1 MTKNNRMGRYV
12 MTSVA
17 GEKVK
22 AFVPSELPFSPALDL
37 KNIAS
42 LLEKANHVL
51 GQLDNTTSLLPDI
64 SLFIYFYVRKEALL
78 SSQIEGTQSSFD
90 DLLLY
95 ENQSI
100 ASVLVDDVEEVSHY
114 VAGLQLGIK
123 RMQEGM
129 PLSLRLIKEIH
140 AILLR
145 GGRGSSKQPGEFRS
159 SQNWIGGTRPGNA
172 AFVPPP
178 PNQLMDVLGNM
189 ELYMHDHYGKV
200 PTLLKAAITHVQFE
214 TIHPFLDGNG
224 RLGRLLITLL
234 LCAEG
239 MLQEPVLYLS
249 LYLKKHRSR
258 YYDLLNQV
266 RTKGVW
272 EEWVIF
278 FLEGVI
284 ETANESL
291 SSMKQIAS
299 LFAHDKKKIEQL
311 KRPKESAMKVFAY
324 LQTKAICSIPKASKV
339 LGISQPTVAASLK
352 HLQELGI
359 VSPLTENKRDRLFG
373 YTAYLQI
380 LSKDTDPIR

>member
-1 MTKNNRMGRYV
+1 MTKNNRTGHYV
-12 MTSVA
+12 VTSVA

-37 KNIAS
+37 KNIAP

-95 ENQSI
+95 ENQSP
-100 ASVLVDDVEEVSHY
+100 ASVPMDDVEEVSHY

-145 GGRGSSKQPGEFRS
+145 GGSGSSKQPGEFRR

-224 RLGRLLITLL
+224 RLGRLLVTLL

-249 LYLKKHRSR
+249 LYLKKHRSH

-291 SSMKQIAS
+291 SSMKQIAT
-299 LFAHDKKKIEQL
+299 LFAHDKQKIEQL
-311 KRPKESAMKVFAY
+311 KRPKESAMKVFNY
-324 LQTKAICSIPKASKV
+324 LQTKAICSIPKASEM
-339 LGISQPTVAASLK
+339 LGISQPTVTASLK